1 MKAAF
6 HKLLKESKCKI
17 YCYEH
22 LNDLENCTVSL
33 MKQGICK
40 GKFHSENQ

>member
-6 HKLLKESKCKI
+6 HKLLKGSKCRN
-17 YCYEH
+17 YCYEDW
-22 LNDLENCTVSL
+22 NELENCTVSL